1 MLSMDLRGLSA
12 EQLSIIANY
21 LAVYRKWQKTL
32 NFGHWEFR
40 FSFGHTAW
48 ARCRGEQGTV
58 VFLWEKELLEQT
70 LENVAGSA
78 VVLNLSDE
86 ELDFAGMTAYD
97 ETGAATGSSTARV
110 GGRLERP

>member
-1 MLSMDLRGLSA
+1 M
-12 EQLSIIANY
+12 
-21 LAVYRKWQKTL
+21 
-32 NFGHWEFR
+32 
-40 FSFGHTAW
+40 
-48 ARCRGEQGTV
+48 
-58 VFLWEKELLEQT
+58 VFLWEKELLEQA

-86 ELDFAGMTAYD
+86 ELDFAEMTAYD